1 MNDKTLVALIGLIAG
16 MLICCCSGGVLM
28 AASSS
33 SSAANVTPFT
43 GSATIEADVNEQYL
57 NRTFMQ
63 NVAGFSSPMPLQ
75 GGQLDITPGNRMRF
89 VVQVQSPLGE
99 MTVNGLV
106 TLAVQDGQLVIHIA
120 DVRLGQLP
128 VTALMQMFAPGLEV
142 QINEQANKQLQ
153 DRTALANVKL
163 VGVSTDDTQ
172 LRVFLTGK

>member
-1 MNDKTLVALIGLIAG
+1 MNDKTLVALIGLIVG
-16 MLICCCSGGVLM
+16 MLVCCCSGGVFM
-28 AASSS
+28 AAGSSS
-33 SSAANVTPFT
+33 PAVDVTPFT
-43 GSATIEADVNEQYL
+43 GSATIEADVTEQYL

-63 NVAGFSSPMPLQ
+63 NAAGFSSPMPLQ
-75 GGQLDITPGNRMRF
+75 SGQLDITPGNRMRF

-99 MTVNGLV
+99 MTINGLV
-106 TLAVQDGQLVIHIA
+106 TLAAQDGQLVIHIA

-128 VTALMQMFAPGLEV
+128 VTALMQLFAPDMEA

-153 DRTALANVKL
+153 DRTALANVTL